1 MKAMRKL
8 LALVAALLALN
19 AVLLGAHAGFALP
32 GSLGAYLFG
41 PKMVRGE
48 IVVKDGG
55 TVHDY
60 RVDQGR
66 LRAVVVGSSVLSL
79 YERDGQLVTVP
90 VAPGARITLG
100 GRVVPLSALKR
111 GMRVITVRDGNA
123 AAATVQA
130 FRR

>member
-1 MKAMRKL
+1 MRKL
-8 LALVAALLALN
+8 LVVVAALLAVN
-19 AVLLGAHAGFALP
+19 AVLVGAQLGYALP
-32 GSLGAYLFG
+32 SSFVAYLLG

-79 YERDGQLVTVP
+79 YERDGQLVSVP

-100 GRVVPLSALKR
+100 GRPVPLSALKR
-111 GMRVITVRDGNA
+111 GMRAITVRDGNA
-123 AAATVQA
+123 AAETVQA

>member
-1 MKAMRKL
+1 MRKL
-8 LALVAALLALN
+8 LVVVAALLAVN
-19 AVLLGAHAGFALP
+19 AVLVGAQLGYALP
-32 GSLGAYLFG
+32 SSFVAYLLG

-55 TVHDY
+55 AVHDY

-79 YERDGQLVTVP
+79 YERDGQLVSVP
-90 VAPGARITLG
+90 VAPGARITLA

-111 GMRVITVRDGNA
+111 GMRVITVRDGNSG
-123 AAATVQA
+123 ATIVQT
-130 FRR
+130 FKR

>member
-1 MKAMRKL
+1 MRKL
-8 LALVAALLALN
+8 LVVVAALLAAN
-19 AVLLGAHAGFALP
+19 AVLVGAQLGYALP
-32 GSLGAYLFG
+32 SSFLGYLLG

-48 IVVKDGG
+48 IVVKDGS
-55 TVHDY
+55 TLHDY

-100 GRVVPLSALKR
+100 GRLVPLSALKR
-111 GMRVITVRDGNA
+111 GMRAITVRDGKA
-123 AAATVQA
+123 AAETVQA